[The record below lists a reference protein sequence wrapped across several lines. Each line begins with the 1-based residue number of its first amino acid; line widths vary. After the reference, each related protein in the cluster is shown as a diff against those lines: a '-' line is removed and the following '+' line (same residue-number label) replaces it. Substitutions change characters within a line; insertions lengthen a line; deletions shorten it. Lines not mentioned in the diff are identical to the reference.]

1 MYQNNV
7 IFSYDS
13 IIGTDTQL
21 NAKSFLGKL
30 CKWLII
36 PAKEILLCIAILIFN
51 IFYDCIY

>member
-21 NAKSFLGKL
+21 NAKSFLDKL
-30 CKWLII
+30 YKWLII
-36 PAKEILLCIAILIFN
+36 PAKEILLYIAILIFD

>member
-13 IIGTDTQL
+13 IIGIDTQL

-30 CKWLII
+30 YKWLII
-36 PAKEILLCIAILIFN
+36 PAKEILLYIAILIFN